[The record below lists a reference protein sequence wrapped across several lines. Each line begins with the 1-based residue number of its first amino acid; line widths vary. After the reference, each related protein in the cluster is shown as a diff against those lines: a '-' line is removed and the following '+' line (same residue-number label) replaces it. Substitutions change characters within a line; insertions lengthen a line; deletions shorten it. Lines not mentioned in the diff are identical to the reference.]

1 VARILVTSA
10 GYRGDVLLFLSVARE
25 LAARGHEIDLVVPSG
40 FHDSLTDEPVTL
52 HPLGV
57 EFSPRELFGVHR
69 DVWDRYGTRLG
80 GARMGRWM
88 IRYALIEHLDSIYDS
103 LAPVAER
110 ADLVLTHTVIVP
122 ARWTAEVR
130 SIPCATLHVVP
141 PLVPSE
147 EHLPGMRPLP
157 RGRGRLGRAVN
168 RAAWA
173 GAVPVM
179 DRAFSADRPLSARRR
194 SLGLPARRH
203 ELLTHSLTSDSLLL
217 PVSPEWLP
225 RPSAWPAHYVH
236 TGFIP
241 WEPPGSRLPDDVSAF
256 LDAADAPVLVTLGTS
271 AATNATKVFELMATT
286 LDDLG
291 LRGLFLVGDESNVTG
306 PLRDRPGV
314 WPFVPLH
321 LVLPRCRAVI
331 HSASLGTTAAV
342 LEAGLPSLAIPLLFD
357 QIWNAYRAAQLG
369 VGLVLRHPSAPRARR
384 LVHQL
389 VTDPRLRDAAEALS
403 SRLAGER
410 GAARAAD
417 TVEACLQEH

>member
-1 VARILVTSA
+1 
-10 GYRGDVLLFLSVARE
+10 
-25 LAARGHEIDLVVPSG
+25 
-40 FHDSLTDEPVTL
+40 
-52 HPLGV
+52 
-57 EFSPRELFGVHR
+57 
-69 DVWDRYGTRLG
+69 
-80 GARMGRWM
+80 
-88 IRYALIEHLDSIYDS
+88 
-103 LAPVAER
+103 
-110 ADLVLTHTVIVP
+110 
-122 ARWTAEVR
+122 
-130 SIPCATLHVVP
+130 
-141 PLVPSE
+141 
-147 EHLPGMRPLP
+147 
-157 RGRGRLGRAVN
+157 
-168 RAAWA
+168 
-173 GAVPVM
+173 
-179 DRAFSADRPLSARRR
+179 
-194 SLGLPARRH
+194 
-203 ELLTHSLTSDSLLL
+203 
-217 PVSPEWLP
+217 
-225 RPSAWPAHYVH
+225 
-236 TGFIP
+236 
-241 WEPPGSRLPDDVSAF
+241 VSAF